1 MAVQIN
7 KNLIE
12 TRSEE
17 NRRKRDKGEW
27 RRAKKKSYTR
37 KNIYLD
43 VVKSDPFILKRETL
57 RDRLSFAPFFFP
69 FSVFFLL
76 YVSFL
81 FLFLFCSSCYSSS
94 SSSFFSSF
102 FFPLLLP
109 SSSWIFTRVCLM
121 ASSPAT
127 TEQRFIGAIIKRTY
141 DISAFQNPNTYIHI
155 HWILSVIHTKLL
167 WPPHHFQIKSKY
179 SNHFILLQAWRSVK
193 QGRQNF

>member
-1 MAVQIN
+1 ME
-7 KNLIE
+7 KSKEKELH
-12 TRSEE
+12 EE
-17 NRRKRDKGEW
+17 KHLSWRGEIGSIHSQKR
-27 RRAKKKSYTR
+27 
-37 KNIYLD
+37 NI
-43 VVKSDPFILKRETL
+43 KRPSFFCSIL
-57 RDRLSFAPFFFP
+57 FP